1 MAVGRMFAVGLVGLG
16 LVVRDGRHRV
26 AVGIRDDRSLT
37 ASTVVIG
44 VDHEATTRGA
54 PG

>member
-1 MAVGRMFAVGLVGLG
+1 VGQSAEFVLG

-26 AVGIRDDRSLT
+26 AVGVRDDRSLT
-37 ASTVVIG
+37 ASTVFID
-44 VDHEATTRGA
+44 VDTEETTGGT